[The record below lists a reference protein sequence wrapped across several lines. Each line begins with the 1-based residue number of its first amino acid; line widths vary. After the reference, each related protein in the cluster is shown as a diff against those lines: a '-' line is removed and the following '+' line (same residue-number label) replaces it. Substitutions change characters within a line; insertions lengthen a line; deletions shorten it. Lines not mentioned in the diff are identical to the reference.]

1 METNKETRMIS
12 SDEIFYA
19 VLKDGTVVSN
29 VRDLAESKDWMDKIS
44 ILEKLFCSNL
54 NLFKEI
60 KDYPNPIGRQAFLLV
75 SIASLSAQGRCK
87 AELRT
92 ALDELGAKF
101 GAEGRK
107 KYDTDSRH
115 EDEDD
120 DK

>member
-29 VRDLAESKDWMDKIS
+29 VREAAEGKDWMDKTP

-54 NLFKEI
+54 NLLKEI
-60 KDYPNPIGRQAFLLV
+60 KDYPKPIGQYAFISV
-75 SIASLSAQGRCK
+75 SLATLSAQGRCK
-87 AELRT
+87 AELKT
-92 ALDELGAKF
+92 VLDELTAKLE
-101 GAEGRK
+101 AEDRK
-107 KYDTDSRH
+107 EDETDSSH
-115 EDEDD
+115 GDD

>member
-29 VRDLAESKDWMDKIS
+29 VREVAEGKDWMDKMP

-54 NLFKEI
+54 NLLKEI
-60 KDYPNPIGRQAFLLV
+60 KDYPKPISQYAFLLV
-75 SIASLSAQGRCK
+75 SLASLSAQSRCK
-87 AELRT
+87 AELKT
-92 ALDELGAKF
+92 VLDELTAKLE
-101 GAEGRK
+101 AEDRK
-107 KYDTDSRH
+107 EDETDSSH
-115 EDEDD
+115 GDD